1 MICEEA
7 RALESHRRLDTSR
20 LRVAC
25 SNCSLR
31 DLCVPM
37 GLDRQDLAQL
47 DAVVQKSGAIQTGD
61 HLFSVGD
68 EFQALYAVRSGCF
81 KTYTIDRAGRE
92 QVLGFHLPGELLGL
106 DAIASARHQCNAIA
120 LDTASS
126 CLMPFQDI
134 TQLAAEVPGLQRQM
148 FRLLSE
154 NIAQSHALAGD
165 YSADERLAAFLLG
178 LSERFTRRGY
188 SPTEFNLTMPRRDIA
203 NYLRLA
209 TETVSRVFN
218 RFQKN
223 ELIEVERR
231 QIRLVDLDGLRDL
244 ASSALLHVA

>member
-7 RALESHRRLDTSR
+7 LALESHRRLDTSR
-20 LRVAC
+20 LRIAC

-37 GLDRQDLAQL
+37 GLDRQDLARL
-47 DAVVQKSGAIQTGD
+47 DAVVQKSGTIQSGD

-68 EFQALYAVRSGCF
+68 EFHALYAVRSGCF

-106 DAIASARHQCNAIA
+106 DAIAFARHQCNAIA

-126 CLMPFQDI
+126 CVMPFQDI
-134 TQLAAEVPGLQRQM
+134 TQLAAQVPSLQRQM

-178 LSERFTRRGY
+178 LSERFIRRGY
-188 SPTEFNLTMPRRDIA
+188 SSTEFNLTMPRRDIA

-223 ELIEVERR
+223 GLIEVERR
-231 QIRLVDLDGLRDL
+231 QIRLVDLEGLRDL
-244 ASSALLHVA
+244 ASSALLQVA

>member
-20 LRVAC
+20 LRIAC

-37 GLDRQDLAQL
+37 GLDREDLAQL
-47 DAVVQKSGAIQTGD
+47 DAVVQKTGAIRPGD

-126 CLMPFQDI
+126 CVMPYQDI
-134 TQLAAEVPGLQRQM
+134 TELAASVPGLQRQL

-178 LSERFTRRGY
+178 LSARFTRRGY

-218 RFQKN
+218 RFQKHG
-223 ELIEVERR
+223 LIEVERR
-231 QIRLVDLDGLRDL
+231 QIQLVNVDGLRDL